1 MKVLHGV
8 TFLLTVVGALNW
20 GLVGLLDFN
29 LVNAVLGSMPT
40 VEMVVYVLV
49 GLSLFIYYLHI
60 LRIVKFAR
68 SSVVLCVTQNKV
80 GRSGLFL
87 VSTIESK

>member
-40 VEMVVYVLV
+40 VEVIVYVLV
-49 GLSLFIYYLHI
+49 GLSAVYI
-60 LRIVKFAR
+60 LLTHFKD
-68 SSVVLCVTQNKV
+68 CKV
-80 GRSGLFL
+80 CA
-87 VSTIESK
+87 K